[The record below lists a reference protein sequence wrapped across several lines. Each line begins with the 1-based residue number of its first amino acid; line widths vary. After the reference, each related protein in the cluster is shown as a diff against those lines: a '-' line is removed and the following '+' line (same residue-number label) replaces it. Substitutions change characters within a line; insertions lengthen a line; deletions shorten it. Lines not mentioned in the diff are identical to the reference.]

1 MLPYTLRITR
11 KAVKNINL
19 RIKRDRTI
27 AVSAPLAMSD
37 EAIHSW
43 IASKEKWIQRTL
55 TAIPEMIPFSY
66 TDGERHF
73 LLGKPVILRIQKDV
87 PGGINETGTTL
98 CMDASVLPEK
108 RAALFASFYAR
119 RLNSILDALIDA
131 WAPIIGV
138 SPSSIV
144 IRPTISQWGSCNV
157 RTKRLSFSLDLAAKP
172 IPLIEAVVIH
182 ELCHLLERKHG
193 QKFYH
198 LVTTCLPDY
207 KKKIKALASFPR
219 EFW

>member
-1 MLPYTLRITR
+1 MLPYTLHITR

-37 EAIHSW
+37 EALHSW

-55 TAIPEMIPFSY
+55 SAMPEMIPFSY
-66 TDGERHF
+66 TDGERHS
-73 LLGKPVILRIQKDV
+73 LLGKPVTLQIQNDV
-87 PGGINETGTTL
+87 PEGINETGATL
-98 CMDASVLPEK
+98 CIDASVPPEK

-119 RLNSILDALIDA
+119 RLHSILEALIDA
-131 WAPIIGV
+131 WAPVMGV
-138 SPSSIV
+138 SPSSTA

-157 RTKRLSFSLDLAAKP
+157 HTKRLSFSLDLAAKP
-172 IPLIEAVVIH
+172 IPLIEAVVVH
-182 ELCHLLERKHG
+182 ELCHLLERKHSPR
-193 QKFYH
+193 FYH
-198 LVTTCLPDY
+198 LVNTCLPDY
-207 KKKIKALASFPR
+207 KEKIKALASFPR